1 MKKQDIT
8 IGLKS
13 KTGRAI
19 AVALGGPASSPEFI
33 IRKEVLLHDSRRP
46 ATMQPFHEVME
57 LPWSEGLVAVQPAI
71 EAIEEIATAS
81 LAALIEELRSRG
93 CRVAAVAIV
102 GPADRKLERIGSPHI
117 RAHAAE
123 GVLFRRVLEVAA
135 KANRCRSRSFV
146 DPAAELKAPANKVT
160 KVLAALGKTA
170 GSPWRSDEKSAAMA
184 AWAALRPSSGLRPP
198 SPREAGEGSVTP
210 PRPS

>member
-1 MKKQDIT
+1 MKRRNVT

-19 AVALGGPASSPEFI
+19 AVVLGEPAASPEFI
-33 IRKEVLLHDSRRP
+33 LREELLLSDSRRP

-57 LPWSEGLVAVQPAI
+57 LPWSDGLVAVQPTI

-81 LAALIEELRSRG
+81 LAALIENLQTQR
-93 CRVAAVAIV
+93 CRVTAVAVV
-102 GPADRKLERIGSPHI
+102 GPADRKPERIGNPHI

-135 KANRCRSRSFV
+135 KANRCRSRCFV
-146 DPAAELKAPANKVT
+146 DPAAELKAAPNKVA
-160 KVLAALGKTA
+160 KVIATLGKIA

-184 AWAALRPSSGLRPP
+184 AWAVMPA
-198 SPREAGEGSVTP
+198 SP
-210 PRPS
+210 

>member
-1 MKKQDIT
+1 MKKRDVT

-33 IRKEVLLHDSRRP
+33 LRQEVALSDSRRP
-46 ATMQPFHEVME
+46 ATGQPFHEVME
-57 LPWSEGLVAVQPAI
+57 LPWSEWLVAVQPTI
-71 EAIEEIATAS
+71 EAIEKIAAAS
-81 LAALIEELRSRG
+81 LAELIENLASRG
-93 CRVAAVAIV
+93 CRVTTVAVV
-102 GPADRKLERIGSPHI
+102 GPADRKLERIGNPHI

-146 DPAAELKAPANKVT
+146 DPASELKAPQAKVT
-160 KVLAALGKTA
+160 KVIAALGKIA
-170 GSPWRSDEKSAAMA
+170 GSPWRSDEKSAAIA
-184 AWAALRPSSGLRPP
+184 AWAVLSRPSSP
-198 SPREAGEGSVTP
+198 
-210 PRPS
+210 

>member
-1 MKKQDIT
+1 MKRRNVT
-8 IGLKS
+8 VGLKS

-19 AVALGGPASSPEFI
+19 AVALGEPAASPEFI
-33 IRKEVLLHDSRRP
+33 LREEVLLSDSRRP
-46 ATMQPFHEVME
+46 ATTQPYHEVME
-57 LPWSEGLVAVQPAI
+57 LPWSDGLVAVQPTI

-81 LAALIEELRSRG
+81 LGALIANLESRG
-93 CRVAAVAIV
+93 CRVTAVAVV
-102 GPADRKLERIGSPHI
+102 GPADRRLERIGNPHI

-135 KANRCRSRSFV
+135 KANRCRSRSYV

-160 KVLAALGKTA
+160 RVLAALGKIA

-184 AWAALRPSSGLRPP
+184 AWAAMQ
-198 SPREAGEGSVTP
+198 
-210 PRPS
+210 

>member
-1 MKKQDIT
+1 MKRRNVA

-19 AVALGGPASSPEFI
+19 AVALSEPAASPEFI
-33 IRKEVLLHDSRRP
+33 LREEVLLSDSRRP
-46 ATMQPFHEVME
+46 ATMQPYHEVME
-57 LPWSEGLVAVQPAI
+57 LPWSDGLVAVQPAI

-81 LAALIEELRSRG
+81 LAALIEKLATQG
-93 CRVAAVAIV
+93 CRVTAVAVV
-102 GPADRKLERIGSPHI
+102 GPADRRLERIGNPHI

-146 DPAAELKAPANKVT
+146 DPAAELKVPPNKV
-160 KVLAALGKTA
+160 KRVIAALGKSA
-170 GSPWRSDEKSAAMA
+170 GSPWRSEEKSAAMA
-184 AWAALRPSSGLRPP
+184 AWALLSQR
-198 SPREAGEGSVTP
+198 
-210 PRPS
+210 